1 MPGAWFLPEISLE
14 ATNSDGIF
22 GLVIAG
28 AGVAIYSS
36 AIGNM
41 PRQGIAIRQL
51 TDMPAKL
58 PITAVWERGNA
69 SEELTVFL
77 RFLRRFRPLAKSG

>member
-1 MPGAWFLPEISLE
+1 
-14 ATNSDGIF
+14 SDGIF

-28 AGVAIYSS
+28 SGVAIYSS

-41 PRQGIAIRQL
+41 PRHGIAIRRL
-51 TDMPAKL
+51 EDLDAKL

-69 SEELTVFL
+69 SAELTAFL
-77 RFLRRFRPLAKSG
+77 RFLKSNRPLVQARGDASEGR